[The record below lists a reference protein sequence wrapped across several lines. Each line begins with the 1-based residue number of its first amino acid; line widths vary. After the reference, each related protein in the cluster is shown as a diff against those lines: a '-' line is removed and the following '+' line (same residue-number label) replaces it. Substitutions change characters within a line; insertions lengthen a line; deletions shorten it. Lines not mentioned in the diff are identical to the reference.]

1 MQVRTSTPSLAFGA
15 LNQSD
20 LEIPY
25 SLLPPSRTSS
35 HRQLQPRR
43 REAATLLPAGSRRL
57 WPHSLKP
64 PTPSSMAAHYTRRG
78 THTWPPPLLTCQAS
92 LTCIRML
99 PPPLLLHWAQ
109 PAPLLISSPPRAP
122 PGMLQPIPPTPALW
136 CTRSPS
142 VLGPASSLLPVWPL
156 LSTNT
161 SLPPSPTSGRP
172 EAQQFTLDTHWV
184 LPRSASIPTCSWRAW
199 GRRGHGRLPQPWALH
214 HGRRRAPPS
223 DPLLKLLSQQSAV
236 QGPTEAEGFSLGNL
250 SQCWLHCCSLS
261 KSALFFHSLF
271 LWQHFWC
278 SEEFRCPSSAVTRKR
293 GRSEVALWKVFSLS
307 DFISINALK
316 NEWSPSLFNFV
327 LL

>member
-1 MQVRTSTPSLAFGA
+1 MQEWVTLRTLDSRFPLSYLRANCCSLGCIRIHFAERQGAGRLTSDSIPWLEDSVLWQPGSSEVRTSTPSLAFGA

-99 PPPLLLHWAQ
+99 PPPLLPHWAQ

-142 VLGPASSLLPVWPL
+142 VLGPASSLLPV
-156 LSTNT
+156 
-161 SLPPSPTSGRP
+161 
-172 EAQQFTLDTHWV
+172 
-184 LPRSASIPTCSWRAW
+184 
-199 GRRGHGRLPQPWALH
+199 
-214 HGRRRAPPS
+214 
-223 DPLLKLLSQQSAV
+223 
-236 QGPTEAEGFSLGNL
+236 
-250 SQCWLHCCSLS
+250 
-261 KSALFFHSLF
+261 
-271 LWQHFWC
+271 
-278 SEEFRCPSSAVTRKR
+278 
-293 GRSEVALWKVFSLS
+293 
-307 DFISINALK
+307 
-316 NEWSPSLFNFV
+316 
-327 LL
+327 